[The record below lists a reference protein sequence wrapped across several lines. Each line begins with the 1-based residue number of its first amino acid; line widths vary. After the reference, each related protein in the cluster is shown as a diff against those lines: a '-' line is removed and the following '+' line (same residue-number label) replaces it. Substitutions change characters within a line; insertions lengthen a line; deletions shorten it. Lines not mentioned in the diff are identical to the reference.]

1 MGAEAGTDGKHAC
14 PVMAAP
20 SKQRRHMKN
29 EHNLVILS
37 CKRGEYLT
45 DIMRDANGKE
55 HLFFTDGD
63 QIEKAVEFA
72 ACYTAKELL
81 DLAES
86 YGPDFEVQPVPCYTI
101 EVRYESILGEDTDK
115 TWTEDTET
123 TNKCPSQAECDAI
136 AAEHLGKRDGI
147 TGVEIVVYSH
157 DEDQSPHEGM
167 RLDCGG
173 AYRQKY
179 QLAEVDDGGRRNL
192 GGFAT
197 LSAAAEAA
205 KLATD
210 DGWQE
215 PGNIGSRTPAIA
227 GYRAIQAYRED
238 ETTHYVVVMEAE

>member
-1 MGAEAGTDGKHAC
+1 
-14 PVMAAP
+14 
-20 SKQRRHMKN
+20 MKN

-45 DIMRDANGKE
+45 DIMRDVNGKE

-72 ACYTAKELL
+72 ACYAAKELL

-86 YGPDFEVQPVPCYTI
+86 YGPDLEVQPVPCYTI
-101 EVRYESILGEDTDK
+101 EVRYESILGEDADK

-147 TGVEIVVYSH
+147 TSVEIVVYSH

-197 LSAAAEAA
+197 LSAATEAA

>member
-1 MGAEAGTDGKHAC
+1 MKH
-14 PVMAAP
+14 
-20 SKQRRHMKN
+20 N
-29 EHNLVILS
+29 HNLVILS
-37 CKRGEYLT
+37 LKRGEYLT
-45 DIMRDANGKE
+45 DIIRGVNGE
-55 HLFFTDGD
+55 DNMFFTDGD

-72 ACYTAKELL
+72 ACYTETELR

-101 EVRYESILGEDTDK
+101 EVRYESILGEDSDK
-115 TWTEDTET
+115 TWTETTES
-123 TNKCPSQAECDAI
+123 TNKCPTQAECDAM
-136 AAEHLGKRDGI
+136 AAEHLSKRDGI

-157 DEDQSPHEGM
+157 DEDQSSHEGF

-173 AYRQKY
+173 GYLQKY
-179 QLAEVDDGGRRNL
+179 QLAEVNDTGRQNL

-197 LSAAAEAA
+197 LAAATEAA

-227 GYRAIQAYRED
+227 GYRAIQSYRED
-238 ETTHYVVVMEAE
+238 ETTRYVVVMEAE

>member
-1 MGAEAGTDGKHAC
+1 MKH
-14 PVMAAP
+14 
-20 SKQRRHMKN
+20 N
-29 EHNLVILS
+29 HNLVILS
-37 CKRGEYLT
+37 LKRGEYFT
-45 DIMRDANGKE
+45 GFIRGVNGE
-55 HLFFTDGD
+55 DNMFFTDEDGIAD
-63 QIEKAVEFA
+63 ALQFA
-72 ACYTAKELL
+72 ACYSEAELRS
-81 DLAES
+81 LAES
-86 YGPDFEVQPVPCYTI
+86 FGPDLEVQPVPCYTI
-101 EVRYESILGEDTDK
+101 EVRYESILGEDSDK
-115 TWTEDTET
+115 TWTETTES
-123 TNKCPSQAECDAI
+123 TNKCPTQAECDAM

-197 LSAAAEAA
+197 LSAATEAA

>member
-1 MGAEAGTDGKHAC
+1 
-14 PVMAAP
+14 MAAP

-45 DIMRDANGKE
+45 DIMRDVNGKE
-55 HLFFTDGD
+55 HLLFTDGD

-72 ACYTAKELL
+72 ACYTEKELR

-101 EVRYESILGEDTDK
+101 EVRYESILGEDSDK
-115 TWTEDTET
+115 TWVEATEET
-123 TNKCPSQAECDAI
+123 NNCPTQAKCDAI

-157 DEDQSPHEGM
+157 DEDQSPHEGL

-173 AYRQKY
+173 TYRQKY
-179 QLAEVDDGGRRNL
+179 QLAEVDDRWRRNL

-197 LSAAAEAA
+197 LAAATEAA

-227 GYRAIQAYRED
+227 GYRAIQSYRED
-238 ETTHYVVVMEAE
+238 ETTRYVVVMEAE